1 MREKLFKWVKETF
14 GETNFLGFV
23 EYTESTVNR
32 MLKDTR
38 IYRITEIKFVIG
50 LPYEEILNSVLSIW
64 QNELKEILQV
74 TAMDKFSIEVDHSKR
89 LVTPDEVAAK
99 LLSTNHLIEKKS
111 LLLRVNIFKKRPYK
125 EK

>member
-50 LPYEEILNSVLSIW
+50 LPL
-64 QNELKEILQV
+64 
-74 TAMDKFSIEVDHSKR
+74 DR
-89 LVTPDEVAAK
+89 LVKV
-99 LLSTNHLIEKKS
+99 
-111 LLLRVNIFKKRPYK
+111 IFFFHNQI
-125 EK
+125 